1 MIEFRA
7 RRSALRYTYSRSV
20 RVYSKR
26 FFCLAMN
33 SGVKKS
39 LLAGFLAK
47 DLCEVLKRWVA
58 GAAIIFDNII
68 KFDK

>member
-1 MIEFRA
+1 
-7 RRSALRYTYSRSV
+7 
-20 RVYSKR
+20 
-26 FFCLAMN
+26 MN